1 MVDITSVEQAEA
13 LISGSKERPLL
24 VFKHSTRCPV
34 SGRAAGEVDAFSRTP
49 EAAGVTLA
57 RVLVV
62 EDRPVSLWLAEL
74 LQTPHASPQA
84 LLVAEGK
91 VAWTAS
97 HFGVTADAMASA
109 LRGLAGKG

>member
-34 SGRAAGEVDAFSRTP
+34 SGRAAGEVDAFSHTP
-49 EAAGVTLA
+49 EGTGVTLA

-62 EDRPVSLWLAEL
+62 EDRPVSLWIAER
-74 LQTPHASPQA
+74 LQTPHASPQV

-91 VAWTAS
+91 VVWTTS
-97 HFGVTADAMASA
+97 HLGVTADAMASA
-109 LRGLAGKG
+109 LRALAGKG